1 MGAKRRQKSIV
12 KGNTADFQAQKAG
25 AKICF
30 QEHREKRGKRTC
42 HAWQIFFP
50 RHVNEITS
58 GRKSKT
64 MSFPDFIPKALLLH

>member
-1 MGAKRRQKSIV
+1 MGAKRRQKSIT
-12 KGNTADFQAQKAG
+12 KGNTAEFQTQKAG

-30 QEHREKRGKRTC
+30 QEHREKGGKRTC

-58 GRKSKT
+58 GRK
-64 MSFPDFIPKALLLH
+64 